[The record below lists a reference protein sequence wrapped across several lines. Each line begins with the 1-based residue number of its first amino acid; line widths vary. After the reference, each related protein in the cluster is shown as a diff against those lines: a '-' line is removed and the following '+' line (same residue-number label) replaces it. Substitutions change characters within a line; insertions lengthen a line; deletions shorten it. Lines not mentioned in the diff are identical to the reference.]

1 MINYTTIL
9 FAIFVFL
16 FGLHYYT
23 VYEKNNNINIETME
37 TMETIENKQ
46 NCYNMLIEHSN
57 KYYLLNNKEKITK
70 DTNPIIFD
78 SLEEYKE
85 FVEEEDLKGNKCPVV
100 FLQYTTNTQNE
111 ELLQVKPSIFENNGG
126 IQFKYKGENYYNK
139 HKLLDASKDSTP
151 IKNKIF
157 NKNMYS
163 GFDKQNQNIGRDTP
177 LDRIFHSNS
186 KISPNPLD
194 HNWGGK
200 KYTQNKIDKGEYKD
214 REVYKYKNTTNFNNK
229 INQRI

>member
-23 VYEKNNNINIETME
+23 FHNKNNNNTNNNNNFEPM
-37 TMETIENKQ
+37 ENKKK
-46 NCYNMLIEHSN
+46 CYNMLIEHSN
-57 KYYLLNNKEKITK
+57 KFYLLNNKEKITK

-78 SLEEYKE
+78 SLEEYKQ
-85 FVEEEDLKGNKCPVV
+85 FVEEEDLKGTKCPVV

-126 IQFKYKGENYYNK
+126 IQFKYKDKEYYNK
-139 HKLLDASKDSTP
+139 NKMLDATKESTP
-151 IKNKIF
+151 GKNKIF

-163 GFDKQNQNIGRDTP
+163 GFDKENQNIGRDTP

-186 KISPNPLD
+186 KVSANPFD

-200 KYTQNKIDKGEYKD
+200 KYTQSKIDKGDYKD

-229 INQRI
+229 IFQRI

>member
-23 VYEKNNNINIETME
+23 FYNKNNNNNNNFEAM
-37 TMETIENKQ
+37 ENKKK
-46 NCYNMLIEHSN
+46 CYNMLIEHSN
-57 KYYLLNNKEKITK
+57 KFYLLNNKEKITK

-78 SLEEYKE
+78 SLEEYKQ
-85 FVEEEDLKGNKCPVV
+85 FVEEEDSKGNKCPVV

-126 IQFKYKGENYYNK
+126 IQFKYNDKEYYNK
-139 HKLLDASKDSTP
+139 NKMLDATKDSTP
-151 IKNKIF
+151 GKNKIF

-163 GFDKQNQNIGRDTP
+163 GFDKENQNIGRDTP

-186 KISPNPLD
+186 KVSANPFD

-200 KYTQNKIDKGEYKD
+200 NYTQRKIDKGDYKD

-229 INQRI
+229 IFQRI